1 MLPYTHQFHTFHH
14 HLIPSVAWLFW
25 RGNGNCRWCAWFPRR
40 PWHRR
45 IRSLNSWELRSPVPG
60 HDAWTIL
67 DPWWLLACPCHVGL
81 LLSFEAWMST
91 HLRGG
96 LCAWWATG
104 TGRWSADS
112 VEMDP
117 GFFIDLKIHCA
128 YNHMT
133 LLEGRWTWERAG
145 LIVRCQW
152 GWRCANFLTV
162 QHALYYNTQCSAL
175 RLDHMR
181 QYTDLMACL
190 VGSCQLWVSWLGS

>member
-91 HLRGG
+91 HLCGG

-112 VEMDP
+112 GLKWIP
-117 GFFIDLKIHCA
+117 GSSLIWKYTALIITWLFWKEGGLEKEQVWLSGVNEGEDVPIFLLFSMHCTTT
-128 YNHMT
+128 HSV
-133 LLEGRWTWERAG
+133 LLYG
-145 LIVRCQW
+145 
-152 GWRCANFLTV
+152 
-162 QHALYYNTQCSAL
+162 
-175 RLDHMR
+175 
-181 QYTDLMACL
+181 
-190 VGSCQLWVSWLGS
+190 